1 METENNKSDNKEEN
15 KEENK
20 NDNKEE
26 KGKDDKKK
34 GTLTLFDLIL
44 MGLAN
49 IVGAGI
55 FVILGKSIKY
65 GGNKSLFAL
74 LVVAIISL
82 IMGFC
87 YIEIYSRFKSSITEY
102 LAIQSTM
109 GEFTGQ
115 IILYLI
121 YFFAIFSGVT
131 IVISISK
138 YITSLDYFSSLKNSG
153 LFQTCFSIFLL
164 CVMSFINYM
173 GIETSKVVANTI
185 SVLMLIILTTI
196 IALSAKFI
204 DISKLS
210 KAPDVPWESFV
221 LSSVLSLFL
230 FNGYDFLVKI
240 SDESADPENNKTA
253 LVASIS
259 ITTLIYILI
268 IISSL
273 CVLNYKTSSTT
284 YNIITKLYE
293 TLTNKNIS
301 FIVYIIGAFIMFNTA
316 FLSVLSA
323 TKFMQALG
331 RDNKI
336 SFSDFW
342 KQTNVHNS
350 PSNAIYAS
358 LFICILLAILNNEVL
373 MAIFSNTSCVLILL
387 LLSLSLLMLR
397 WKERNDSTAQSTHN
411 YIYGNINNIP
421 IVVILNMCVL
431 LYILYIMIKN
441 KFWIGKV

>member
-1 METENNKSDNKEEN
+1 MSSEKDKKNNDDNNGKDGN
-15 KEENK
+15 N
-20 NDNKEE
+20 
-26 KGKDDKKK
+26 GKDDIKK
-34 GTLTLFDLIL
+34 GTLTLLDLIL

-65 GGNKSLFAL
+65 GGNKSLLAL

-82 IMGFC
+82 VMGFC

-102 LAIQSTM
+102 LAIQNTM

-115 IILYLI
+115 TILYLI

-138 YITSLDYFSSLKNSG
+138 YITSLDYFSSLKKSR
-153 LFQTCFSIFLL
+153 LFETCFSIFLL
-164 CVMSFINYM
+164 CFMSFINYM
-173 GIETSKVVANTI
+173 GIETSKIVANTI

-196 IALSAKFI
+196 IALSARFI
-204 DISKLS
+204 DVSKITQ
-210 KAPDVPWESFV
+210 APAVPWDSFV

-240 SDESADPENNKTA
+240 SDESVNPENNKIA

-284 YNIITKLYE
+284 YNIITKLYD

-301 FIVYIIGAFIMFNTA
+301 LIVYIIGAFIMFNTA

-336 SFSDFW
+336 SFPDFW
-342 KQTNVHNS
+342 KQTNEYNS

-373 MAIFSNTSCVLILL
+373 MAIFSNVSCVLILI

-397 WKERNDSTAQSTHN
+397 WKERNDTTAQNTHN

-421 IVVILNMCVL
+421 IIVILNMIVL
-431 LYILYIMIKN
+431 FYILYIMIKN